1 MFSNLSYFTLQQY
14 WWIIISVL
22 VSALVFMMFVQ
33 GGQTLI
39 WQLGKT
45 QKERSI
51 LINSIG
57 RKWDLTFT
65 VLVTFG
71 GAFFASFPLFYSTS
85 FGGAYW
91 VWMIILFSFILQ
103 AVSYEYRSK
112 ANNFLGTKTYDIFLI
127 INGVIAT
134 VLIGTAVGTFF
145 TGSEFS
151 VDRMNILN
159 VSNPVISR
167 WETSTHGL
175 EAAFNITNLSLGLA
189 VLTLSR
195 VLGML
200 YFINNID
207 NTKLVRRASK
217 QIKLCSVGFLVFF
230 LLFIGLILTKD
241 GFAVDPVTK
250 VVFMEK
256 FKYFHNLIEMPIVLI
271 MFLIG
276 VIGVL
281 YGIFLGAFKIS
292 EKGIWFAG
300 IGTFLTVFSVF
311 LLAGF
316 HNTAF
321 YPSTFDL
328 QSSLTI
334 ENASSSK
341 YTLVAMSYVSLLVPF
356 VIAYIWYTW
365 KQLNAR
371 KISEEGVAN
380 DPMKY

>member
-1 MFSNLSYFTLQQY
+1 MFNNLSYITLQQY

-22 VSALVFMMFVQ
+22 ASILVFMMFVQ

-39 WQLGKT
+39 WQIAKN
-45 QKERSI
+45 QKERSV

-65 VLVTFG
+65 TLVTFG

-112 ANNFLGTKTYDIFLI
+112 ANNLLGTKTYDIFLI
-127 INGVIAT
+127 INGVLAT

-151 VDRMNILN
+151 VNRMNILD

-175 EAAFNITNLSLGLA
+175 EAAFNITNISLGLA
-189 VLTLSR
+189 ILFLAR
-195 VLGML
+195 VLGLL

-207 NTKLVRRASK
+207 NDGLVKRASK
-217 QIKLCSVGFLVFF
+217 LLKKCSILFLVFF
-230 LLFIGLILTKD
+230 LLFVGLVLTKD
-241 GFAVDPVTK
+241 GFAVNPVTK
-250 VVFMEK
+250 EVFMED
-256 FKYFHNLIEMPIVLI
+256 FKYLHNLIEMPIVLI

-281 YGIFLGAFKIS
+281 YGIFIGAFKS
-292 EKGIWFAG
+292 SSKGIWFAG
-300 IGTFLTVFSVF
+300 LGTFLTVFSVF

-316 HNTAF
+316 NNTAF

-365 KQLNAR
+365 RKLSAR
-371 KISEEGVAN
+371 KVSEEDLAN